1 VSEFTSPRAWA
12 FSLVAIHEYLRRF
25 SGDRVVQDM
34 RLVLAE
40 RLLALYD
47 RCHTENWLWYEDSM
61 SYANAV
67 LSQAMLLCGQWLERS
82 DMAEA
87 GLTSL
92 RWLAELQ
99 RSPEGHFVP
108 IGSDG
113 FYRRNGPKA
122 RFDQQ
127 PIEAS
132 TMVSACLEAYRM
144 TGDAGWYQEAWR
156 SFEWFLGRND
166 LGLPLYDPTTGGCRD
181 GLHPDRVNR
190 NQGAESTLAFLLARV
205 EMQLAENMIN
215 SPEDKAHAHRN
226 GRPHFVAGAAAPLW
240 SVGASRIAV
249 D

>member
-1 VSEFTSPRAWA
+1 
-12 FSLVAIHEYLRRF
+12 
-25 SGDRVVQDM
+25 
-34 RLVLAE
+34 
-40 RLLALYD
+40 
-47 RCHTENWLWYEDSM
+47 LWYEDGM

-67 LSQAMLLCGQWLERS
+67 LPQALLLCGQWLERS
-82 DMAEA
+82 DMAEV

-92 RWLAELQ
+92 KWLTDLQ

-144 TGDAGWYQEAWR
+144 TGDEYWFREAWR

-190 NQGAESTLAFLLARV
+190 NQGAESTLAFLMARS
-205 EMQLAENMIN
+205 EMQLAENVIKSSTAKVGA
-215 SPEDKAHAHRN
+215 SPN
-226 GRPHFVAGAAAPLW
+226 GHPHLVTGAAAPLEA
-240 SVGASRIAV
+240 VGMDQVAADIKGGF
-249 D
+249 

>member
-1 VSEFTSPRAWA
+1 MSEFTSPRAWA
-12 FSLVAIHEYLRRF
+12 FSLVAVHEYFRRF
-25 SGDRVVQDM
+25 SGDRVVQDI
-34 RLVLAE
+34 RVVLAE

-47 RCHTENWLWYEDSM
+47 HCRTENWLWYEDVM
-61 SYANAV
+61 SYANA
-67 LSQAMLLCGQWLERS
+67 LLPHALLLCGQWLERS

-92 RWLAELQ
+92 KWLADIQ

-108 IGSDG
+108 IGNDG
-113 FYRRNGPKA
+113 FYRRDGAKA

-144 TGDAGWYQEAWR
+144 TGDEAWYREARR

-190 NQGAESTLAFLLARV
+190 NQGAESTLAFLLARS
-205 EMQLAENMIN
+205 EMQLAENVIK
-215 SPEDKAHAHRN
+215 SSTDKASVSHN
-226 GRPHFVAGAAAPLW
+226 GHPHFGSNSVAPLLTVRADR
-240 SVGASRIAV
+240 SAA